1 MASVEASTELDH
13 ILHSSNLDIDILVT
27 LCFSI
32 ITPLDIF
39 ALRKIAVLKD
49 LKGKGDKKVVFLS
62 APDPLTSLWRA
73 DHPRLAMLAW
83 RRVSTLTCLHRSCGQ
98 LDPTTV
104 FWSEILRR
112 PFWFMFFWFSRWN
125 FVFWPYPQSAM
136 TMKNCNE
143 RCYVAAESLYGS
155 VFLFAFAFVVEMVRR
170 KGDMK
175 WGWRQQL
182 GMRQHGSTSESVM
195 IEWITS
201 SQDFWSNSRWSD
213 DFVLVRNV
221 FLFSVK
227 CRFGV
232 SGWPSPRRGQPLLR
246 SLATGAGRGKL
257 GAIPESENEDVFS
270 ASLPKKV
277 YHYIWYLVHV
287 CILLYTYKDMIHIYI
302 CVIYIESYIYYI
314 YTYKHILK
322 HQSSFQSS
330 LGSMDHQLA
339 NEEYQAEG
347 LPKNTMDD
355 ELIIHSNTRFCWGV
369 EFAWSQDDGTIRPHL
384 VGFSISRA
392 QVVTGM
398 RHR

>member
-302 CVIYIESYIYYI
+302 YMCDIHRIIYLLYIYIHTN
-314 YTYKHILK
+314 TY
-322 HQSSFQSS
+322 
-330 LGSMDHQLA
+330 
-339 NEEYQAEG
+339 
-347 LPKNTMDD
+347 
-355 ELIIHSNTRFCWGV
+355 
-369 EFAWSQDDGTIRPHL
+369 
-384 VGFSISRA
+384 
-392 QVVTGM
+392 
-398 RHR
+398 